1 MPERNAAE
9 DRAKILEKYPD
20 YVIAVRPTT
29 KHIQVVAGGE
39 IIADTERALELDE
52 SYHEPVYYLPRGDVR
67 MDALT
72 PTAHETFCPFKG
84 TASYWSVQTAK
95 GMLENAVWSYQDPLP
110 AVTGIHGFLAFY
122 ADKVDEIRV
131 GEG

>member
-1 MPERNAAE
+1 MPERTAAE
-9 DRAKILEKYPD
+9 DQAKILEKYPD
-20 YVIAVRPTT
+20 YVISVRPIA

-39 IIADTERALELDE
+39 IIADTKRALEQDE
-52 SYHEPVYYLPRGDVR
+52 SYHEPDYYLPRGDIR

-72 PTAHETFCPFKG
+72 ATAHETYCPFKG
-84 TASYWSVQTAK
+84 TASYWSIKTAN
-95 GMLENAVWSYQDPLP
+95 GTLENAVWSYQDPLP
-110 AVTGIHGFLAFY
+110 EVTGIHGFLAFY

>member
-39 IIADTERALELDE
+39 IVADTERALEMDE

-84 TASYWSVQTAK
+84 TASYWSIQTAN

-110 AVTGIHGFLAFY
+110 EVTGIHGFLAFY

-131 GEG
+131 SEG

>member
-1 MPERNAAE
+1 MPERNTAE
-9 DRAKILEKYPD
+9 DQAKIREKYPD
-20 YVIAVRPTT
+20 YALAVRPAT
-29 KHIQVVAGGE
+29 KRVQVVAGGE
-39 IIADTERALELDE
+39 VIADTVRALELDE

-72 PTAHETFCPFKG
+72 PTAHETYCPFKG
-84 TASYWSVQTAK
+84 TASYWSIQTGK

-110 AVTGIHGFLAFY
+110 EVTGIHGFLAFY

>member
-1 MPERNAAE
+1 MPDRNAAE
-9 DRAKILEKYPD
+9 DRAKIMEKYPD
-20 YVIAVRPTT
+20 YVITVRPVGERV
-29 KHIQVVAGGE
+29 QVISGGE
-39 IIADTERALELDE
+39 VIADTERALQLDE

-67 MDALT
+67 MDTLT
-72 PTAHETFCPFKG
+72 ATAHETYCPFKG
-84 TASYWSVQTAK
+84 TASYWSIQTGK

-110 AVTGIHGFLAFY
+110 EVTGIHGFLAFY

>member
-1 MPERNAAE
+1 MRFDMLFVSPETRDILAGWQYSLGLEEHAMPERNAAE

-39 IIADTERALELDE
+39 VIADTERALEMDE

-84 TASYWSVQTAK
+84 TASYC
-95 GMLENAVWSYQDPLP
+95 
-110 AVTGIHGFLAFY
+110 
-122 ADKVDEIRV
+122 R
-131 GEG
+131 

>member
-1 MPERNAAE
+1 MPERNAVE

-20 YVIAVRPTT
+20 YVITVRPVA

-52 SYHEPVYYLPRGDVR
+52 SYHQPVYYLPRGDIR

-72 PTAHETFCPFKG
+72 ATAHETYCPFKG
-84 TASYWSVQTAK
+84 TASYWSIQTAK

-110 AVTGIHGFLAFY
+110 EVTGIHGFLAFY

-131 GEG
+131 SEG

>member
-29 KHIQVVAGGE
+29 KHIQVIAGGE
-39 IIADTERALELDE
+39 VIADTERALELYE

-72 PTAHETFCPFKG
+72 ATAHETFCPFKG
-84 TASYWSVQTAK
+84 TASYWSIQTGK
-95 GMLENAVWSYQDPLP
+95 GVLENAVWSYQDPLP
-110 AVTGIHGFLAFY
+110 EVTGIHGFLAFY

>member
-20 YVIAVRPTT
+20 YVITVRPAA

-39 IIADTERALELDE
+39 IIADTDRALELDE
-52 SYHEPVYYLPRGDVR
+52 SYHQPVYYLPRGDVR

-72 PTAHETFCPFKG
+72 PTAHETYCC
-84 TASYWSVQTAK
+84 TRATSSYWSIQTAK

-110 AVTGIHGFLAFY
+110 QVTGIHGFLAFY

>member
-20 YVIAVRPTT
+20 YVISVRPIA

-52 SYHEPVYYLPRGDVR
+52 SYHQPVYYLPRGDIQ

-72 PTAHETFCPFKG
+72 PTAHETYCPFKG
-84 TASYWSVQTAK
+84 TASYWSIQTAK
-95 GMLENAVWSYQDPLP
+95 GTLENAVWSYQNPLP
-110 AVTGIHGFLAFY
+110 QVTGIHGFLAFY

>member
-20 YVIAVRPTT
+20 YVITVRPAA
-29 KHIQVVAGGE
+29 KRIQVVAGGE
-39 IIADTERALELDE
+39 VIADTERALELDE
-52 SYHEPVYYLPRGDVR
+52 SYHQPVYYLPRGDVR

-72 PTAHETFCPFKG
+72 PTAHETYCPFKG
-84 TASYWSVQTAK
+84 TASYWSIQTAK
-95 GMLENAVWSYQDPLP
+95 GILENAVWSYQDPLP
-110 AVTGIHGFLAFY
+110 EVTGIHGFLAFY

-131 GEG
+131 GEE

>member
-20 YVIAVRPTT
+20 YVITVRPTA

-39 IIADTERALELDE
+39 VIADTERALELDE
-52 SYHEPVYYLPRGDVR
+52 SYHQPVYYLPRGDIR

-72 PTAHETFCPFKG
+72 PSAHETYCPFKG
-84 TASYWSVQTAK
+84 TASYWSIQTAK

-110 AVTGIHGFLAFY
+110 EVTGIHGFLAFY

>member
-39 IIADTERALELDE
+39 VIADTERALEMDE

-84 TASYWSVQTAK
+84 TASYWSIKTAK
-95 GMLENAVWSYQDPLP
+95 GTLENAVWSYQDPLP
-110 AVTGIHGFLAFY
+110 EVTGIHGFLAFY

>member
-20 YVIAVRPTT
+20 YVITVRPTA

-52 SYHEPVYYLPRGDVR
+52 SYHQPVYYLPRGDVR

-84 TASYWSVQTAK
+84 TASYWSIKTAK

-110 AVTGIHGFLAFY
+110 EVTGIHGFLAFY
-122 ADKVDEIRV
+122 AGKVDEIRV

>member
-20 YVIAVRPTT
+20 YVITVRPVGERV
-29 KHIQVVAGGE
+29 QVISGGE
-39 IIADTERALELDE
+39 VIADTERALQLDE
-52 SYHEPVYYLPRGDVR
+52 SYHEPVYYLPRGDIR

-72 PTAHETFCPFKG
+72 ATAHETYCPFKG
-84 TASYWSVQTAK
+84 TASYWSIQTAN

-110 AVTGIHGFLAFY
+110 EVTGIHGFLAFY

>member
-39 IIADTERALELDE
+39 VIADTERALEMDE

-84 TASYWSVQTAK
+84 TASYWSIKTAK

-110 AVTGIHGFLAFY
+110 EVTGIHGYLAFY

>member
-20 YVIAVRPTT
+20 YVITVRPAA
-29 KHIQVVAGGE
+29 KRIQVVAGGE
-39 IIADTERALELDE
+39 TISDTERALELDE
-52 SYHEPVYYLPRGDVR
+52 SYHQPVYYLPRGDIR

-72 PTAHETFCPFKG
+72 ATAHETYCPFKG
-84 TASYWSVQTAK
+84 TASYWSIQTAN
-95 GMLENAVWSYQDPLP
+95 GILENAVWSYQDPLP
-110 AVTGIHGFLAFY
+110 EVTGIHGFLAFY

-131 GEG
+131 SDA